1 MNKYIKYDELISNL
15 SLAGL
20 RNIAFAYKEISPEE
34 VSNYMTCKRE
44 EFEKGLTLLGVVA
57 FENKLKN
64 DTVDT
69 IRKLMDA
76 NIEPKIIT
84 GDNIFIA
91 VETGLRT
98 GILPHGSRILLLEGR
113 KQRN

>member
-1 MNKYIKYDELISNL
+1 
-15 SLAGL
+15 
-20 RNIAFAYKEISPEE
+20 
-34 VSNYMTCKRE
+34 MTCKRE